1 MWATKMNIISLQ
13 VLVRQENHKY
23 NGDDTRTSNQ
33 KNTTI
38 EKSFKLQPL
47 TLTCHL
53 ALTPNPKLELDLLKK
68 LVQLQ
73 FFEALKK

>member
-1 MWATKMNIISLQ
+1 MKIILLQ
-13 VLVRQENHKY
+13 ALVRQENHKY
-23 NGDDTRTSNQ
+23 NGDDTRTNNE

-47 TLTCHL
+47 TSTCHL

-73 FFEALKK
+73 FLETLEK